1 MKQNPR
7 AWKWIAAFVMVLAAI
22 IGANLIL
29 NWMGTLPGIAIRNVS
44 IKGDLK
50 HVESQAMQSVVK
62 RAVRGNFFTVD
73 VRAVR
78 AEFER
83 VPWVRAA
90 SVRRVWPDTLEVS
103 IEEHEALA
111 RWGDDG
117 LVNTHGEIFR
127 AGYDGELPRFVGPQG
142 SEKEVSETYAAF
154 REILKSASLKPAEI
168 LLSPRRAWQVKLATG
183 MTLDL
188 GRVDM
193 HRRLARFVAV
203 NQLVPELQ
211 DRRGRAD
218 LRYPNGFALKLA
230 RPAAKEETSKRKKTQ

>member
-7 AWKWIAAFVMVLAAI
+7 AWKWIAAFIVVLAAAI
-22 IGANLIL
+22 VANLIL
-29 NWMGTLPGIAIRNVS
+29 NWMGTLPGIAIRNVT
-44 IKGDLK
+44 IKGELK
-50 HVESQAMQSVVK
+50 HVEPQAMQLVVK
-62 RAVRGNFFTVD
+62 RAVRGNFFGVD

-103 IEEHEALA
+103 IEEHEVLA

-117 LVNTHGEIFR
+117 LVNTRGEIFR
-127 AGYDGELPRFVGPQG
+127 ASYEGELPRFVGPRG
-142 SEKEVSETYAAF
+142 SEKEVTEAYADF
-154 REILKSASLKPAEI
+154 REILEAASLTPVEI

-193 HRRLARFVAV
+193 RRRLARFVAV
-203 NQLVPELQ
+203 NKLVPELQ
-211 DRRGRAD
+211 ERRGRAD

-230 RPAAKEETSKRKKTQ
+230 RPAGKEETSKSKKTQ